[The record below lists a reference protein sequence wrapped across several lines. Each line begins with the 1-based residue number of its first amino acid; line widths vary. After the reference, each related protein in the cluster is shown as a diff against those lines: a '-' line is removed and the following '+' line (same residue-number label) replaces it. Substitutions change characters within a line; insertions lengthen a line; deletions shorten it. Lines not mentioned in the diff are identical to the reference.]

1 MTGSATACPSPLP
14 AEEDAADD
22 DADEDMYPYDAHGDV
37 DEDDDD
43 VTGAATA
50 CPSPLPAEEG
60 SDTEQMRSR
69 RGCNI
74 VLSHPHGDDAR
85 NDDDGGEDENI

>member
-1 MTGSATACPSPLP
+1 MLMMLMTGS
-14 AEEDAADD
+14 
-22 DADEDMYPYDAHGDV
+22 
-37 DEDDDD
+37 
-43 VTGAATA
+43 ATA

-74 VLSHPHGDDAR
+74 VLR
-85 NDDDGGEDENI
+85 DGGDMFTMARISMVCELEQVDKLINNPG

>member
-1 MTGSATACPSPLP
+1 MLMTGS
-14 AEEDAADD
+14 
-22 DADEDMYPYDAHGDV
+22 
-37 DEDDDD
+37 
-43 VTGAATA
+43 ATA

-74 VLSHPHGDDAR
+74 VLPDPHHDDVDDDDDDHHDGYDDDDHHDDVDDGDDDYDSDS
-85 NDDDGGEDENI
+85 DDYYEPKFLQPTRPALTS